1 MKPDSETKSICRKQ
15 NIPYVRESAPKYS
28 DKLEQIRRKYMS
40 KISAQPEGYRQQLI
54 ASLEGKHQIHPT
66 LQEEL
71 AAEWGLKN
79 AGDT

>member
-1 MKPDSETKSICRKQ
+1 
-15 NIPYVRESAPKYS
+15 
-28 DKLEQIRRKYMS
+28 MS